1 MNKLSSKH
9 RKLAY
14 VIAIIILLIPVIWL
28 GMPSTG
34 EEGSGGELAQ
44 LRVKYELGESTL
56 GDVDPSSA
64 SMNFVL
70 LGLRGIA
77 TNLLWMDAK
86 DYQERKEWAK
96 LRSTVDSII
105 LLQPHYMKVWDFQGW
120 NLAYNVSAEWDA
132 VEDRYFWVKEGIKFL
147 NEGVS
152 RNERYPELD
161 WKIGNLHGQ
170 KVGRSDEWKQF
181 RRFYKVD
188 PDTDRYEGGPDPEIN
203 PERLDNYQVAK
214 QKYLIANEK
223 ELKHKQH
230 LQMRMLFRAAPWHAQ
245 FDYANAMQ
253 REGKFGPERT
263 AAWAQGFTEWTTIFG
278 REEFITPKGAILLEW
293 SNDKESL
300 EEMEALAKRDNVTVD
315 DKKHWANR
323 YQDTSNYRFWRTRAS
338 SESEQQTIDAHKA
351 IYDGEVALTE
361 GDFVTAEKELEKG
374 MTLYASVLNKY
385 PSLMAEDLAI
395 EEGLKAVLLWRYLY
409 DLKGQPA
416 PESFPLKPL
425 WIKEQGRVPGLQED
439 LRRDFGIQ

>member
-1 MNKLSSKH
+1 MSKLTSKQ

-14 VIAIIILLIPVIWL
+14 VIAVIVLLIPVIWL

-34 EEGSGGELAQ
+34 EEGSGGQLAN
-44 LRVKYELGESTL
+44 LRVKHELGESTL

-77 TNLLWMDAK
+77 TNLLWMDAN
-86 DYQERKEWAK
+86 DYQEKKEWAK

-132 VEDRYFWVKEGIKFL
+132 VEDRYFWVKDGIKFL

-152 RNERYPELD
+152 RNEKYPELD
-161 WKIGNLHGQ
+161 WKVGNLHGQ
-170 KVGRSDEWKQF
+170 KVGRSDEWRQF

-188 PDTDRYEGGPDPEIN
+188 PDTERFEDGPDPEIN

-214 QKYLIANEK
+214 EHFIIANDK

-230 LQMRMLFRAAPWHAQ
+230 LQMRMLFRASPWHAQ

-253 REGKFGPERT
+253 REGKFGKQRT
-263 AAWAQGFTEWTTIFG
+263 DAWDQGFKDWTTIFG
-278 REEFITPKGAILLEW
+278 REEFITPKGPIVLEW
-293 SNDKESL
+293 TEDDIKN
-300 EEMEALAKRDNVTVD
+300 LAKRDKISEE
-315 DKKHWANR
+315 DKRHWTNR
-323 YQDTSNYRFWRTRAS
+323 YQDTSNYRFWRTRAL
-338 SESEQQTIDAHKA
+338 SESKTETIDAHKS
-351 IYDGEVALTE
+351 IYDGEQLFRSGKFDEAKVQ
-361 GDFVTAEKELEKG
+361 LEKG
-374 MTLYASVLNKY
+374 MALYAKVFNQY
-385 PSLMAEDLAI
+385 PSLLSEDQAI
-395 EEGLKAVLLWRYLY
+395 EEGLQAIILWRYIH
-409 DLKGQPA
+409 DLKGLQVPD
-416 PESFPLKPL
+416 SFPLKDL
-425 WIKEQGRVPGLQED
+425 WIKEQGRVPGLENE
-439 LRRDFGIQ
+439 LRQRYGIQ

>member
-1 MNKLSSKH
+1 MNNLSSKH

-34 EEGSGGELAQ
+34 EEGSGGQLAQ
-44 LRVKYELGESTL
+44 LRVKHELGESTL

-77 TNLLWMDAK
+77 TNLLWIDANEYQKKK
-86 DYQERKEWAK
+86 DWAK

-161 WKIGNLHGQ
+161 WKVGNLHGQ
-170 KVGRSDEWKQF
+170 KVGRSDEWRQF

-188 PDTDRYEGGPDPEIN
+188 PDTERYEGGPDPEIN
-203 PERLDNYQVAK
+203 PDRLDNYQVAK
-214 QKYLIANEK
+214 EHFLIANDK

-230 LQMRMLFRAAPWHAQ
+230 LQMRMLFRGSPWHAQ

-253 REGKFGPERT
+253 REGTFGKQRT
-263 AAWAQGFTEWTTIFG
+263 DAWKRGFDEWTEIYG
-278 REEFITPKGAILLEW
+278 REEFITPKGPIVLEW
-293 SNDKESL
+293 TDADIK
-300 EEMEALAKRDNVTVD
+300 ALAARDESITEEDVR
-315 DKKHWANR
+315 HWTNR
-323 YQDTSNYRFWRTRAS
+323 YQDTSNYRFWRTRAL
-338 SESEQQTIDAHKA
+338 SESEETTIKAHKD
-351 IYDGEVALTE
+351 IYDGEQLFRSGKFDEAKAKLEE
-361 GDFVTAEKELEKG
+361 GMA
-374 MTLYASVLNKY
+374 LYATVLNKY
-385 PSLMAEDLAI
+385 PSLLSEDLAI
-395 EEGLKAVLLWRYLY
+395 EEGLQAVILWRYIH
-409 DLKGQPA
+409 DLKGLQVPA
-416 PESFPLKPL
+416 SFPLKPL
-425 WIKEQGRVPGLQED
+425 WNKEQGRVPELEND
-439 LRRDFGIQ
+439 LRRRYGIQ

>member
-1 MNKLSSKH
+1 MNNLSSKH

-14 VIAIIILLIPVIWL
+14 VIAIIVLLIPVIWL

-34 EEGSGGELAQ
+34 EDGSGGKLAQ
-44 LRVKYELGESTL
+44 LRDKHELGESTL

-77 TNLLWMDAK
+77 TNMLWIDANE
-86 DYQERKEWAK
+86 YQKKKEWGK

-147 NEGVS
+147 NEGVT
-152 RNERYPELD
+152 RNERFPELD
-161 WKIGNLHGQ
+161 WKVGNLHGQ
-170 KVGRSDEWKQF
+170 KVGRSDEWRQF

-188 PDTDRYEGGPDPEIN
+188 PDTERYDGGPDPEIN

-214 QKYLIANEK
+214 EHFLIANDK

-230 LQMRMLFRAAPWHAQ
+230 LQMRMLFRGSPWHAQ

-253 REGKFGPERT
+253 REGVFGKQRT
-263 AAWAQGFTEWTTIFG
+263 DAWKQGYDEWTEIYG
-278 REEFITPKGAILLEW
+278 REEFITPKGPIVLEW
-293 SNDKESL
+293 T
-300 EEMEALAKRDNVTVD
+300 EEDIKALAARDESITEKDVRDWTS
-315 DKKHWANR
+315 R

-338 SESEQQTIDAHKA
+338 SESEENTIKAHE
-351 IYDGEVALTE
+351 YLYQGEQLVFENKLDEAKKKLEE
-361 GDFVTAEKELEKG
+361 GMA
-374 MTLYASVLNKY
+374 LYAAILNRY
-385 PSLMAEDLAI
+385 PSLKSEDLAI
-395 EEGLKAVLLWRYLY
+395 EEGLRAVILWRYIHE
-409 DLKGQPA
+409 LKGLQLPS
-416 PESFPLKPL
+416 SFALKEL
-425 WIKEQGRVPGLQED
+425 WLKEQGRVPELESE
-439 LRRDFGIQ
+439 LRRNHGIQ

>member
-44 LRVKYELGESTL
+44 LRVQYELGESTL

-147 NEGVS
+147 NEGVA
-152 RNERYPELD
+152 RNERFPELD

-188 PDTDRYEGGPDPEIN
+188 PNTERYDGGPDPEIN

-253 REGKFGPERT
+253 REGKFGKERT
-263 AAWAQGFTEWTTIFG
+263 DAWAQGFKEWTTIFG
-278 REEFITPKGAILLEW
+278 REEFITPKGAVVLEW
-293 SNDKESL
+293 TDDDIEN
-300 EEMEALAKRDNVTVD
+300 LAKRDNVSVS
-315 DKKHWANR
+315 DKKHWTDR
-323 YQDTSNYRFWRTRAS
+323 YQSTANYRFWRTRAL

-351 IYDGEVALTE
+351 IYDGEVAFTE
-361 GDFVTAEKELEKG
+361 GKFDKAQAELEKG
-374 MTLYASVLNKY
+374 MSLYASVLNKY

-395 EEGLKAVLLWRYLY
+395 EEGLKAVLLWRDIH
-409 DLKGQPA
+409 DLKGIPA

-439 LRRDFGIQ
+439 LRRDLGIQ

>member
-44 LRVKYELGESTL
+44 LRVQYELGESTL

-147 NEGVS
+147 NEGVQ
-152 RNERYPELD
+152 RNERFPELD

-170 KVGRSDEWKQF
+170 KVGRSDEWRLF
-181 RRFYKVD
+181 RKFYKVD
-188 PDTDRYEGGPDPEIN
+188 PDTERFEGGPDPQIN

-214 QKYLIANEK
+214 EKYLLANEK

-253 REGKFGPERT
+253 REGTFGKQRT
-263 AAWAQGFTEWTTIFG
+263 DAWAQGFKEWTTIFG
-278 REEFITPKGAILLEW
+278 REEFMTPKGAVVLEW
-293 SNDKESL
+293 TDDDIEN
-300 EEMEALAKRDNVTVD
+300 LAKRDNVSEA
-315 DKKHWANR
+315 DKRHWTDR
-323 YQDTSNYRFWRTRAS
+323 YQSTANYRFWRTRAL
-338 SESEQQTIDAHKA
+338 SESEQDTIDAHKA
-351 IYDGEVALTE
+351 LYDGEVAF
-361 GDFVTAEKELEKG
+361 GNAEFGKAQEQLEKG
-374 MTLYASVLNKY
+374 MALYNKVLTKY
-385 PSLMAEDLAI
+385 PSLMSEDLAI
-395 EEGLKAVLLWRYLY
+395 EEGLKAVLIWRYLY

-416 PESFPLKPL
+416 PDIPDYQLKQL
-425 WIKEQGRVPGLQED
+425 WMKEQGRIPGLQED
-439 LRRDFGIQ
+439 LRRDLGIQ

>member
-14 VIAIIILLIPVIWL
+14 VLAIIVLLIPVIWL

-44 LRVKYELGESTL
+44 LRVKHELGESTL

-77 TNLLWMDAK
+77 TNMLWLDAK
-86 DYQERKEWAK
+86 DYQEKKEWAK

-147 NEGVS
+147 NEGVT
-152 RNERYPELD
+152 RNERFPELD
-161 WKIGNLHGQ
+161 WKVGNLHGQ
-170 KVGRSDEWKQF
+170 KVGRSDEWKLF
-181 RRFYKVD
+181 RKFYKVD
-188 PDTDRYEGGPDPEIN
+188 PDTERFEGGPDPEIN

-214 QKYLIANEK
+214 EKFLIANEK

-230 LQMRMLFRAAPWHAQ
+230 LQMRMLFRASPWHAQ

-253 REGKFGPERT
+253 REGTFGKQRT
-263 AAWAQGFTEWTTIFG
+263 DAWKQGFDEWTTIFG
-278 REEFITPKGAILLEW
+278 REEFITPKGAVILEW
-293 SNDKESL
+293 GDDEPSK
-300 EEMEALAKRDNVTVD
+300 EEMAALAKRDGVTVD
-315 DKKHWANR
+315 EKRHWTGR
-323 YQDTSNYRFWRTRAS
+323 YQDTSNYRFWRTRAL
-338 SESEQQTIDAHKA
+338 SESKQETIDAHKLL
-351 IYDGEVALTE
+351 YDGEQSFRQAKFDEAKKQLRE
-361 GDFVTAEKELEKG
+361 GMELYQK
-374 MTLYASVLNKY
+374 VLDQY
-385 PSLMAEDLAI
+385 PSLQSEDLAI
-395 EEGLKAVLLWRYLY
+395 EEGLKAVILWRYIHE
-409 DLKGQPA
+409 LKGEQIPDLY
-416 PESFPLKPL
+416 PLKKL
-425 WIKEQGRVPGLQED
+425 WLAEQGRVPEIQND
-439 LRRDFGIQ
+439 LRRDLGVQ

>member
-14 VIAIIILLIPVIWL
+14 VIAIIVLLIPVIWL

-44 LRVKYELGESTL
+44 LRVQYELGESTL

-147 NEGVS
+147 NEGVT
-152 RNERYPELD
+152 RNERFPELD

-188 PDTDRYEGGPDPEIN
+188 PNTDRYDGGPDPEIN

-253 REGKFGPERT
+253 REGKFGKERT
-263 AAWAQGFTEWTTIFG
+263 DAWAQGFKEWTTIFG
-278 REEFITPKGAILLEW
+278 REEFITPKGAVVLEW
-293 SNDKESL
+293 TDDDIEN
-300 EEMEALAKRDNVTVD
+300 LAKRDNVSVS
-315 DKKHWANR
+315 DKKHWTDR
-323 YQDTSNYRFWRTRAS
+323 YQSTANYRFWRTRAL
-338 SESEQQTIDAHKA
+338 SESEQQTIDAHRA
-351 IYDGEVALTE
+351 IYDGEVAFTE
-361 GDFVTAEKELEKG
+361 GKFDKAQAELEKG
-374 MTLYASVLNKY
+374 MSLYASVLNKY

-395 EEGLKAVLLWRYLY
+395 EEGLKAVLLWRDIH
-409 DLKGQPA
+409 DLKGIPA

-439 LRRDFGIQ
+439 LRRDLGIQ

>member
-1 MNKLSSKH
+1 MNNLTSKH

-14 VIAIIILLIPVIWL
+14 VIAIIVLLIPVIWL

-34 EEGSGGELAQ
+34 EEGSGGELAK
-44 LRVKYELGESTL
+44 LRVQYELGESTL

-77 TNLLWMDAK
+77 TNLLWMDANE
-86 DYQERKEWAK
+86 YQKKKEWAK
-96 LRSTVDSII
+96 LRSTVNSII

-147 NEGVS
+147 NEGVI

-161 WKIGNLHGQ
+161 WKVGNLHGQ
-170 KVGRSDEWKQF
+170 KVGRSDEWRLF
-181 RRFYKVD
+181 RKFYKVD
-188 PDTDRYEGGPDPEIN
+188 PDTERFEDGPDPEIN

-214 QKYLIANEK
+214 EKFLIANEK

-230 LQMRMLFRAAPWHAQ
+230 LQMRMLFRASPWHAQ

-253 REGKFGPERT
+253 REGKFGKQRT
-263 AAWAQGFTEWTTIFG
+263 DAWAQGFKDWTTIFG
-278 REEFITPKGAILLEW
+278 REEFITPKGPIILEW
-293 SNDKESL
+293 TEDDIKN
-300 EEMEALAKRDNVTVD
+300 LAKRDKISEA
-315 DKKHWANR
+315 DKRHWTYR
-323 YQDTSNYRFWRTRAS
+323 YQDTSNYRFWRTRAL
-338 SESEQQTIDAHKA
+338 SESETETIDAHKS
-351 IYDGEVALTE
+351 IYDGEQLFRSGKFDEAKVQ
-361 GDFVTAEKELEKG
+361 LEKG
-374 MTLYASVLNKY
+374 MALYAKILNKY
-385 PSLMAEDLAI
+385 PSLLSEDLAI
-395 EEGLKAVLLWRYLY
+395 EEGLQATILWRYIH
-409 DLKGQPA
+409 DLKGLKV

-425 WIKEQGRVPGLQED
+425 WVKEQGRVPSLEND
-439 LRRDFGIQ
+439 LRRRYGIQ

>member
-1 MNKLSSKH
+1 MNKLTSKH

-14 VIAIIILLIPVIWL
+14 VIAIIVLLIPVIWL

-44 LRVKYELGESTL
+44 LRVKHELGESTL

-77 TNLLWMDAK
+77 TNLLWMDAN
-86 DYQERKEWAK
+86 DYQKRKEWAK

-147 NEGVS
+147 NEGVR
-152 RNERYPELD
+152 RNERFPELD
-161 WKIGNLHGQ
+161 WKVANLHGQ
-170 KVGRSDEWKQF
+170 KVGRSDEWRLF
-181 RRFYKVD
+181 RKFYKVD
-188 PDTDRYEGGPDPEIN
+188 PDTERYENGPDPEIN

-214 QKYLIANEK
+214 EHFLLANEK

-230 LQMRMLFRAAPWHAQ
+230 LQMRMLFRASPWHAQ

-253 REGKFGPERT
+253 REGTFGKQRT
-263 AAWAQGFTEWTTIFG
+263 DAWAQGFKDWTTIFG
-278 REEFITPKGAILLEW
+278 REEFITPKGPIVLEW
-293 SNDKESL
+293 TEDDIKDLANRDENIT
-300 EEMEALAKRDNVTVD
+300 EADVR
-315 DKKHWANR
+315 HWTNR
-323 YQDTSNYRFWRTRAS
+323 YQDTSNYRFWRTRAL
-338 SESEQQTIDAHKA
+338 SESETETIDAHKA
-351 IYDGEVALTE
+351 IYDGEQLFRSGKFDEAN
-361 GDFVTAEKELEKG
+361 AELERG
-374 MTLYASVLNKY
+374 MQLYAKVLNKY
-385 PSLMAEDLAI
+385 PSLLSEDLAI
-395 EEGLKAVLLWRYLY
+395 EEGLQAIILWRYIH
-409 DLKGQPA
+409 DLKGLPI
-416 PESFPLKPL
+416 PETYPLKQL
-425 WIKEQGRVPGLQED
+425 WIKEQGRVPQLEND
-439 LRRDFGIQ
+439 LRRRYGIQ

>member
-1 MNKLSSKH
+1 MNKLTSKH

-34 EEGSGGELAQ
+34 EEGSGGELAK
-44 LRVKYELGESTL
+44 LRVKHELGESTL

-77 TNLLWMDAK
+77 TNMLWLDAK
-86 DYQERKEWAK
+86 DYQEKKEWAK

-147 NEGVS
+147 NEGVT
-152 RNERYPELD
+152 RNERFPELD
-161 WKIGNLHGQ
+161 WKVGNLHGQ
-170 KVGRSDEWKQF
+170 KVGRSDEWKLF
-181 RRFYKVD
+181 RKFYKVD
-188 PDTDRYEGGPDPEIN
+188 PDSERFEGGPDPEIN

-214 QKYLIANEK
+214 EHFLIANEK

-230 LQMRMLFRAAPWHAQ
+230 LQMRMLFRGSPWHAQ

-253 REGKFGPERT
+253 REGKFGKQRT
-263 AAWAQGFTEWTTIFG
+263 DAWAKGFEDWTTIFG
-278 REEFITPKGAILLEW
+278 REEFITPKGPIVLEW
-293 SNDKESL
+293 TEDDIKNLAARDENIT
-300 EEMEALAKRDNVTVD
+300 EADVR
-315 DKKHWANR
+315 HWTNR
-323 YQDTSNYRFWRTRAS
+323 YQDTSNYRFWRTRAL
-338 SESEQQTIDAHKA
+338 SESEQDTIDAHKA
-351 IYDGEVALTE
+351 IFDGEQAFRE
-361 GDFVTAEKELEKG
+361 AKFDEAKNQLEKG
-374 MTLYASVLNKY
+374 MVLYAKVLNKY
-385 PSLMAEDLAI
+385 PSLMTEDLAI
-395 EEGLKAVLLWRYLY
+395 EEGLKAVILWRYIHE
-409 DLKGQPA
+409 LKGLPM

-425 WIKEQGRVPGLQED
+425 WLKEQGRVPQLQND
-439 LRRDFGIQ
+439 LRRDLGVQ

>member
-1 MNKLSSKH
+1 MNNLSSKH

-14 VIAIIILLIPVIWL
+14 VIAIIVLLIPVIWL
-28 GMPSTG
+28 GMPSSG
-34 EEGSGGELAQ
+34 EEGSGGKLAQ
-44 LRVKYELGESTL
+44 LRVKHELGESTL

-77 TNLLWMDAK
+77 TNMLWIDANE
-86 DYQERKEWAK
+86 YQKKKEWGK

-147 NEGVS
+147 NEGVT
-152 RNERYPELD
+152 RNERFPELD
-161 WKIGNLHGQ
+161 WKVGNLHGQ
-170 KVGRSDEWKQF
+170 KVGRSDEWRQF

-188 PDTDRYEGGPDPEIN
+188 PDTERYEGGPDPEIN

-214 QKYLIANEK
+214 EHFLIANDK

-230 LQMRMLFRAAPWHAQ
+230 LQMRMLFRGSPWHAQ

-253 REGKFGPERT
+253 REGVFGKQRT
-263 AAWAQGFTEWTTIFG
+263 DAWKQGFDEWTEIYG
-278 REEFITPKGAILLEW
+278 REEFITPKGPIVLEW
-293 SNDKESL
+293 TEADIK
-300 EEMEALAKRDNVTVD
+300 ALAARDESITED
-315 DKKHWANR
+315 DVRYWTGR

-338 SESEQQTIDAHKA
+338 SESKPETIKAHEDLYEGEQLVFKNELDQAKQKL
-351 IYDGEVALTE
+351 EE
-361 GDFVTAEKELEKG
+361 GMA
-374 MTLYASVLNKY
+374 LYAAILNQY
-385 PSLMAEDLAI
+385 PSLKSEDLAI
-395 EEGLKAVLLWRYLY
+395 EEGLRAVILWRYIHE
-409 DLKGQPA
+409 LKGLQVPS
-416 PESFPLKPL
+416 SFALKEL
-425 WIKEQGRVPGLQED
+425 WLKEQGRVPDLESE
-439 LRRDFGIQ
+439 LRRNHGIQ

>member
-86 DYQERKEWAK
+86 DYQERKQWAK

-147 NEGVS
+147 NEGVK

-170 KVGRSDEWKQF
+170 KIGRSDEWKLF
-181 RRFYKVD
+181 RKFYKVD
-188 PDTDRYEGGPDPEIN
+188 PDTERYDGGPDPQIN

-214 QKYLIANEK
+214 EKYLLANEK

-230 LQMRMLFRAAPWHAQ
+230 LQMRMLFRAFPWHAQ

-253 REGKFGPERT
+253 REGTFGKQRT
-263 AAWAQGFTEWTTIFG
+263 DAWAQGFKEWTTIFG
-278 REEFITPKGAILLEW
+278 REEFMTPKGAIVLEW
-293 SNDKESL
+293 TDEDIKN
-300 EEMEALAKRDNVTVD
+300 LAKRDNVSEA
-315 DKKHWANR
+315 DKRHWTDR
-323 YQDTSNYRFWRTRAS
+323 YQSTANYRFWRTRAL
-338 SESEQQTIDAHKA
+338 SESEQDTIDAHKA
-351 IYDGEVALTE
+351 LYEGEVAF
-361 GDFVTAEKELEKG
+361 GNAEFGKAQEQLEKG
-374 MTLYASVLNKY
+374 MALYDKVLAKY
-385 PSLMAEDLAI
+385 PSLMADDLAI
-395 EEGLKAVLLWRYLY
+395 EEGLKAVLIWRYLY

-416 PESFPLKPL
+416 PEIPHQMLNQL
-425 WIKEQGRVPGLQED
+425 WVKEQGRVPGLKED
-439 LRRDFGIQ
+439 LRRDLGIQ

>member
-44 LRVKYELGESTL
+44 LRVQYELGESTL

-147 NEGVS
+147 NEGVA
-152 RNERYPELD
+152 RNERFPELD

-188 PDTDRYEGGPDPEIN
+188 PNTERYDGGPDPEIN

-253 REGKFGPERT
+253 REGKFGKERT
-263 AAWAQGFTEWTTIFG
+263 DAWAQGFKEWTTIFG
-278 REEFITPKGAILLEW
+278 REEFITPKGAVVLEW
-293 SNDKESL
+293 TDDDIEN
-300 EEMEALAKRDNVTVD
+300 LAKRDNVSVA
-315 DKKHWANR
+315 DKKHWTDR
-323 YQDTSNYRFWRTRAS
+323 YQSTANYRFWRTRAL

-351 IYDGEVALTE
+351 IYDGEVSFTE
-361 GDFVTAEKELEKG
+361 GKFDKAQAELEKG
-374 MTLYASVLNKY
+374 MSLYASVLNKY

-395 EEGLKAVLLWRYLY
+395 EEGLKAVLLWRDIH
-409 DLKGQPA
+409 DLKGIPA

-439 LRRDFGIQ
+439 LRRDLGIQ

>member
-44 LRVKYELGESTL
+44 LRVQYELGESTL

-147 NEGVS
+147 NEGVQ
-152 RNERYPELD
+152 RNERFPELD
-161 WKIGNLHGQ
+161 WNIGNLHGQ
-170 KVGRSDEWKQF
+170 KVGRSDEWRLF
-181 RRFYKVD
+181 RKFYKVD
-188 PDTDRYEGGPDPEIN
+188 PDTERFEGGPDPQIN

-214 QKYLIANEK
+214 EKYLLANEK

-253 REGKFGPERT
+253 REGTFGKQRT
-263 AAWAQGFTEWTTIFG
+263 DAWAQGFKEWTTIFG
-278 REEFITPKGAILLEW
+278 REEFMTPKGAVVLEW
-293 SNDKESL
+293 TDDDIEN
-300 EEMEALAKRDNVTVD
+300 LAKRDNVSEA
-315 DKKHWANR
+315 DKRHWTDR
-323 YQDTSNYRFWRTRAS
+323 YQSTANYRFWRTRAL
-338 SESEQQTIDAHKA
+338 SESEQDTIDAHKA
-351 IYDGEVALTE
+351 LYDGEVAF
-361 GDFVTAEKELEKG
+361 GNAEFGKAQEQLEKG
-374 MTLYASVLNKY
+374 MALYNKVLTKY
-385 PSLMAEDLAI
+385 PSLMSEDLAI
-395 EEGLKAVLLWRYLY
+395 EEGLKAVLIWRYLY

-416 PESFPLKPL
+416 PDIPDYQLKQL
-425 WIKEQGRVPGLQED
+425 WMKEQGRIPGLQED
-439 LRRDFGIQ
+439 LRRDLGIQ